1 MIRRLGGAAFAVALA
16 AVPVACRQRPLP
28 PGSVVVLASRFS
40 EAEIR
45 SDGFDMTFLV
55 KSGAFHWPDWQ
66 DPMSASGTTT
76 VWSQTESAALE
87 LPVATAGPKL
97 LTLRIRCHPR
107 LGPSLPVRIR
117 IGEVVLGEV
126 ELTPNEADVRLTL
139 PMEAQ
144 RTPGAVRLV
153 FSVPRRYVPPKKAR
167 DERPAAVGLTAL
179 QVSRVGAVAARSLP
193 TLEGRTLVLP
203 PASSVAFF
211 ARLGHGGQLATRA
224 SGGPGQLEAWLE
236 TEAAIASLGSRSVAA
251 GSPRRVD
258 WPLSMPPG
266 YARIELRNVGT
277 GAVRLDDA
285 VLAGVDEA
293 TASTPHPA
301 RLTPPPSIVV
311 FLTDTLRADRLSTYG
326 YAKSTSPN
334 LDAFAREAIRFD
346 DAWAQS
352 SWTRPTVASIFT
364 GVHPATHRA
373 VGFDRPLGDRFTTLA
388 EVFKTAGYRTGAI
401 VSNHVVHHRFGF
413 AQGFDEWNDGV
424 PKLYGIAAS
433 EVVERGLRFLD
444 KAPRPFLLY
453 LHTMEPHA
461 TYEPSDEAYRLFAP
475 AGQERRPSRPL
486 LMRAKIGKDIAA
498 YLDALYQGEVWDNDR
513 AFGVLIDGLRQR
525 GLLDSTL
532 VLFTSDHGEEFLD
545 HGGKGHGH
553 SLYSELIRVPFLV
566 RLPGGRRGGTRETAA
581 MAQVDV
587 LPTLSSLAGIAA
599 PASEGRDLSGLW
611 LGGGRSPAG
620 AELMSETR
628 FGKSE
633 KQALRVGELKLIVNH
648 DPRRYGSGGGP
659 PELYDVGR
667 DPGET
672 ENLAARRRV
681 ATEWLKRRLAMLL
694 TSRRGQ
700 GTDAE
705 RVEITDEDREALKA
719 LGYVN

>member
-28 PGSVVVLASRFS
+28 PGSVVVLASRFP

-45 SDGFDMTFLV
+45 SDGFDLAFLV

-66 DPMSASGTTT
+66 DPLTANGATT
-76 VWSQTESAALE
+76 VWSQTESAGLD

-97 LTLRIRCHPR
+97 LTLRVRCHAS
-107 LGPSLPVRIR
+107 LGPSLPLRIR
-117 IGEVVLGEV
+117 IGELLLGEV

-139 PMEAQ
+139 PTEAQ
-144 RTPGAVRLV
+144 PTPGAVRLV

-179 QVSRVGAVAARSLP
+179 QVSRVGAVAARSFP

-203 PASSVAFF
+203 PASSVGFF
-211 ARLGHGGQLATRA
+211 ARLARGGQLTTRV

-236 TEAAIASLGSRSVAA
+236 TEAAVASLGSRSVAA
-251 GSPRRVD
+251 GSRRVD

-266 YARIELRNVGT
+266 YARVELRNVGA
-277 GAVRLDDA
+277 GALRLDDA

-293 TASTPHPA
+293 PPPQPRPA
-301 RLTPPPSIVV
+301 RLAAPPSIVV
-311 FLTDTLRADRLSTYG
+311 FLTDTLRADRLSSYG
-326 YAKSTSPN
+326 YAKPTSPN
-334 LDAFAREAIRFD
+334 LDAFAREALRFE

-373 VGFDRPLGDRFTTLA
+373 VGFDRPLAERFTSLA

-424 PKLYGIAAS
+424 TKLYGIAAG
-433 EVVERGLRFLD
+433 EVVERGLRFVD

-486 LMRAKIGKDIAA
+486 LMRAKIGKGIAA

-513 AFGVLIDGLRQR
+513 AFGALIDGLRQR

-532 VLFTSDHGEEFLD
+532 VLFTADHGEEFLD

-553 SLYSELIRVPFLV
+553 SLYSELIRVPFVV

-581 MAQVDV
+581 VAQVDV

-611 LGGGRSPAG
+611 LGRERSAAG
-620 AELMSETR
+620 PELMSETR

-659 PELYDVGR
+659 PELYDVAQ

-672 ENLAARRRV
+672 ENLAPRRRV
-681 ATEWLKRRLAMLL
+681 ATEWMKRRLTTLL
-694 TSRRGQ
+694 TARRRQ
-700 GTDAE
+700 GSDAE